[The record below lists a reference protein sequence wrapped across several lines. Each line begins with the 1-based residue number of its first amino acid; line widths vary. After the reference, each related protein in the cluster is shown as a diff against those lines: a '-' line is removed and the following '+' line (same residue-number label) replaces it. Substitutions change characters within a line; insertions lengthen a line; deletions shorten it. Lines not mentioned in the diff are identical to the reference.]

1 MSSSSPSSSSSYS
14 ADALERTLANVR
26 FSKVARG
33 WGPRLPVPLDLD
45 RLAPEAILAAA
56 RFAATALRVLE
67 RHRGAVPPGTLAL
80 LVANAGV
87 FVKPRGVAFG
97 DVCLNPHAVV
107 HLNQLE
113 RLVTSAFVHRDLF
126 HLLANASGVLEDG
139 AFLEQLWADEDRD
152 GDAVANVPTFLL
164 RAGTLLLT
172 SQATLVAL
180 SYFERRRVGGGADA
194 AWLGDAYDALV
205 SGGSNRERSS
215 SSSHRRRNDLL
226 PFYTS
231 GVVGFSGVNFAMRAV
246 SCRER
251 SESRRLGS
259 GSGGASIAL
268 VLGLVPVPMEFAFW
282 GELAV
287 ATAIAPASGTFA
299 AHLSGCVAGVMYV
312 NARRW
317 AGAARRAIRGFF
329 LRVPGGGGGGG
340 GGYRG
345 RGRRLGGGAGGGGGG
360 GRPVVPARGGRR
372 AGG

>member
-1 MSSSSPSSSSSYS
+1 
-14 ADALERTLANVR
+14 
-26 FSKVARG
+26 
-33 WGPRLPVPLDLD
+33 
-45 RLAPEAILAAA
+45 
-56 RFAATALRVLE
+56 
-67 RHRGAVPPGTLAL
+67 
-80 LVANAGV
+80 
-87 FVKPRGVAFG
+87 
-97 DVCLNPHAVV
+97 
-107 HLNQLE
+107 
-113 RLVTSAFVHRDLF
+113 LF

-180 SYFERRRVGGGADA
+180 SYFERRCVGGGGGAA

-205 SGGSNRERSS
+205 SGAGSNRERSFS
-215 SSSHRRRNDLL
+215 SSSHMNKRRNYLL

-251 SESRRLGS
+251 SRRRRLGGS
-259 GSGGASIAL
+259 GSSGGASVAL

-317 AGAARRAIRGFF
+317 AGAARRAI
-329 LRVPGGGGGGG
+329 
-340 GGYRG
+340 
-345 RGRRLGGGAGGGGGG
+345 
-360 GRPVVPARGGRR
+360 
-372 AGG
+372 